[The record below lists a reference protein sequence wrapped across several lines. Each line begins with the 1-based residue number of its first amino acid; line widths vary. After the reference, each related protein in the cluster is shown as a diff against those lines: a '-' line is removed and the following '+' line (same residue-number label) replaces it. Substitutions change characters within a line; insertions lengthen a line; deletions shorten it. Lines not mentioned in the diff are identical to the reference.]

1 MFNFYLLSVMLA
13 VTSFFKLKRFV
24 LKKLWE
30 VGKWRKKEWMTLL
43 RNLALKVYKE
53 TGWKV
58 EMDVL

>member
-1 MFNFYLLSVMLA
+1 MFNFYLLSVTLA

-24 LKKLWE
+24 LKNLWD
-30 VGKWRKKEWMTLL
+30 VGKWRKKEWMILL

>member
-1 MFNFYLLSVMLA
+1 MFNFYLLSVTLA

-24 LKKLWE
+24 LKKLWD
-30 VGKWRKKEWMTLL
+30 VGKWRKKEWMILL

>member
-1 MFNFYLLSVMLA
+1 MLA